1 MPCGKYHETLYRKYN
16 MTRKQVKYIPASVR
30 QKLLNISRKENRP
43 FNELIQYYAIERF
56 LYRLSQ
62 SEYVDFFV
70 LKGALAL
77 QVRKVEK
84 FRPTMDIDISQK
96 RNDDTSEVIKQ
107 IKNIL
112 SVKIEED
119 GLIFDSQ
126 SICLEDIKRD
136 TPYKGMR
143 VLFHGTLDSAKINM
157 QIDISFRDV
166 IFPEPI
172 KKIIFPCILESP
184 APKLWCYS
192 LESIVAEKFEALV
205 KLGDWNS
212 RMKDFYDLWI
222 LSRDHNFDGR
232 KLSKA
237 IELTFKN
244 RDTSLKQE
252 ITAFKQEFIKKKE
265 KEWSFFVK
273 TLAQENSPSPSLS
286 DVIKSLKLFLLP
298 IVKALTLKKFVP
310 KYWKA
315 PGPWDI

>member
-1 MPCGKYHETLYRKYN
+1 
-16 MTRKQVKYIPASVR
+16 MTRKHIKNISASVR
-30 QKLLNISRKENRP
+30 QKLLNISRKDNRP
-43 FNELIQYYAIERF
+43 FNELIQYYAMERF

-62 SEYVDFFV
+62 SDYADSFI

-96 RNDDTSEVIKQ
+96 RNDEASEIIRQ

-112 SVKIEED
+112 SVKVEED

-126 SICLEDIKRD
+126 SIHLEDIKRD

-166 IFPEPI
+166 IFPEPT
-172 KKIIFPCILESP
+172 KKIVFPCILEFP

-192 LESIVAEKFEALV
+192 LESIVAEKFEALM

-212 RMKDFYDLWI
+212 RMKDFYDLWV
-222 LSRDHNFDGR
+222 LSQQHDFYGHQ
-232 KLSKA
+232 LSKA

-244 RDTSLKQE
+244 RGTSLKQE

-265 KEWSFFVK
+265 NEWKSFVK
-273 TLAQENSPSPSLS
+273 TLNQEGFPSLS
-286 DVIKSLKLFLLP
+286 DVIESLKLFLLP
-298 IVKALTLKKFVP
+298 IVKALTIKKP
-310 KYWKA
+310 MPEYWKA
-315 PGPWDI
+315 PGPWDA

>member
-1 MPCGKYHETLYRKYN
+1 
-16 MTRKQVKYIPASVR
+16 MTRKQITNVPASVR
-30 QKLLNISRKENRP
+30 QRLLNISRRDKRP
-43 FNELIQYYAIERF
+43 FNEIMQYYAMERF

-62 SEYVDFFV
+62 SDYVDSFI

-77 QVRKVEK
+77 QVRKVKK

-96 RNDDTSEVIKQ
+96 RNSETSEIIKQ

-112 SVKIEED
+112 SIKVEED
-119 GLIFDSQ
+119 GLVFDSQ
-126 SICLEDIKRD
+126 SIHLEDIKKGV
-136 TPYKGMR
+136 PYKGIR
-143 VLFHGTLDSAKINM
+143 VLFQGALDSARINM
-157 QIDISFRDV
+157 QIDISFHDV

-172 KKIIFPCILESP
+172 KKMVFSCILDFP

-192 LESIVAEKFEALV
+192 LESIVAEKFEALI

-222 LSRDHNFDGR
+222 LSREYNFVGYR
-232 KLSKA
+232 LSKA

-252 ITAFKQEFIKKKE
+252 IIAFKPGFIQKKE
-265 KEWSFFVK
+265 KEWRVFIK
-273 TLAQENSPSPSLS
+273 TLRTEDSLSFS
-286 DVIKSLKLFLLP
+286 DVIESLKLFLLP
-298 IVKALTLKKFVP
+298 IVKSLTTKKLLP

>member
-1 MPCGKYHETLYRKYN
+1 
-16 MTRKQVKYIPASVR
+16 MTRKQITNVPASVR
-30 QKLLNISRKENRP
+30 QRLLNISRKDKRP
-43 FNELIQYYAIERF
+43 FNELMQYYAMERF

-62 SEYVDFFV
+62 SDYADSFI

-96 RNDDTSEVIKQ
+96 RNDETSEIIKQ
-107 IKNIL
+107 IKNVL
-112 SVKIEED
+112 SVKVEED
-119 GLIFDSQ
+119 GLVFDSQ
-126 SICLEDIKRD
+126 SIRLEDIKRD
-136 TPYKGMR
+136 APYKGMR

-157 QIDISFRDV
+157 QIDISFRDI
-166 IFPEPI
+166 IFPKPTE
-172 KKIIFPCILESP
+172 KIVFPCILDFP

-192 LESIVAEKFEALV
+192 LESIVAEKFEALM

-212 RMKDFYDLWI
+212 RMKDFYDLWV
-222 LSRDHNFDGR
+222 LSREYNFEGHS
-232 KLSKA
+232 LSKA

-252 ITAFKQEFIKKKE
+252 ITAFKREFIKKKE
-265 KEWSFFVK
+265 KEWNIFVK
-273 TLAQENSPSPSLS
+273 TLSKKDSPSLS
-286 DVIKSLKLFLLP
+286 DVIESLKLFLLP
-298 IVKALTLKKFVP
+298 IVKALTTKKLLP

>member
-1 MPCGKYHETLYRKYN
+1 
-16 MTRKQVKYIPASVR
+16 MTRKQITNVPASVR
-30 QKLLNISRKENRP
+30 QRLLNISRKDKRP
-43 FNELIQYYAIERF
+43 FNELMRYYAMERF

-62 SEYVDFFV
+62 SDYADSFI

-96 RNDDTSEVIKQ
+96 RNDETSEIIKQ
-107 IKNIL
+107 IKNVL
-112 SVKIEED
+112 SIKVEED
-119 GLIFDSQ
+119 GLVFDSQ
-126 SICLEDIKRD
+126 NIRLEDIKREA
-136 TPYKGMR
+136 PYKGMR
-143 VLFHGTLDSAKINM
+143 VLFYGNLDSAKINM

-172 KKIIFPCILESP
+172 EKMVFPCILDFP

-192 LESIVAEKFEALV
+192 LESIVAEKFEALM

-222 LSRDHNFDGR
+222 LSQEYNFEGHR
-232 KLSKA
+232 LSKA
-237 IELTFKN
+237 IDLTFKN
-244 RDTSLKQE
+244 RGTSLKQE
-252 ITAFKQEFIKKKE
+252 IMAFKQEFIKKKE
-265 KEWSFFVK
+265 KEWSAFVK
-273 TLAQENSPSPSLS
+273 TLNQEDSPSLS
-286 DVIKSLKLFLLP
+286 NIIEALKLFLLP
-298 IVKALTLKKFVP
+298 IVKALTTKKFLP

>member
-1 MPCGKYHETLYRKYN
+1 
-16 MTRKQVKYIPASVR
+16 MTRKQITNVPASVR
-30 QKLLNISRKENRP
+30 QKLLNISRKEKRP
-43 FNELIQYYAIERF
+43 FNELMQYYAMERF

-62 SEYVDFFV
+62 SEYADSFI

-96 RNDDTSEVIKQ
+96 RNNETPEIIRQ
-107 IKNIL
+107 IKSIL
-112 SVKIEED
+112 SVKVEED

-126 SICLEDIKRD
+126 SIRLEDIKRD
-136 TPYKGMR
+136 APYKGMR
-143 VLFHGTLDSAKINM
+143 ILFHGTLDSAKINM

-172 KKIIFPCILESP
+172 KKIVFPCILDFP

-192 LESIVAEKFEALV
+192 LESIVAEKFEALM

-212 RMKDFYDLWI
+212 RMKDFYDLWV
-222 LSRDHNFDGR
+222 LSREYNFEGHR
-232 KLSKA
+232 LSKA

-244 RDTSLKQE
+244 RDTSLNQE

-265 KEWSFFVK
+265 KEWSIFVK
-273 TLAQENSPSPSLS
+273 TLNQEDSPSLS
-286 DVIKSLKLFLLP
+286 DVIESLKLFLLP
-298 IVKALTLKKFVP
+298 IVEALIREKSIP
-310 KYWKA
+310 KRWKA
-315 PGPWDI
+315 PGHWNI

>member
-1 MPCGKYHETLYRKYN
+1 
-16 MTRKQVKYIPASVR
+16 MTRKQITNVPASVR
-30 QKLLNISRKENRP
+30 QRLLNISRKEKRP
-43 FNELIQYYAIERF
+43 FNELMQYYAMERF

-62 SEYVDFFV
+62 SEHTDSFI

-77 QVRKVEK
+77 QVRKAEK

-96 RNDDTSEVIKQ
+96 INNKTPEIIAQ

-112 SVKIEED
+112 SVKVEED

-126 SICLEDIKRD
+126 SIRLEDIKRD
-136 TPYKGMR
+136 APYKGMR
-143 VLFHGTLDSAKINM
+143 VLFYGTLDSAKINM

-172 KKIIFPCILESP
+172 KKMVFPCILDFS

-192 LESIVAEKFEALV
+192 LESIVAEKFEALM

-222 LSRDHNFDGR
+222 LSREYNFEGHR
-232 KLSKA
+232 LSKA

-252 ITAFKQEFIKKKE
+252 IIAFKQEFIKKKE
-265 KEWSFFVK
+265 KEWNVFVK
-273 TLAQENSPSPSLS
+273 TLNQEDSSSLS
-286 DVIKSLKLFLLP
+286 DVIESLKLFLLP
-298 IVKALTLKKFVP
+298 IVESLTREKPMP
-310 KYWKA
+310 KHWKA
-315 PGPWDI
+315 PRPWDI